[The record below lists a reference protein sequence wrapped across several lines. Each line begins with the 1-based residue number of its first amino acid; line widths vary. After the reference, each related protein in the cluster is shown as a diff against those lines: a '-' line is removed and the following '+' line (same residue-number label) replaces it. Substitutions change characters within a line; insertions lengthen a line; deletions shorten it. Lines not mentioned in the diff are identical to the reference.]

1 MPEGDDD
8 MLALVPKLLGTL
20 RGKNLLPDGQGE
32 KAQHQGIESR
42 DDEQE

>member
-1 MPEGDDD
+1 
-8 MLALVPKLLGTL
+8 MLALIPKLLGTL
-20 RGKNLLPDGQGE
+20 REENFLPDGQSE